1 MAKSNVYGGSLT
13 AEQFLFHEMR
23 IVSKKYLDK
32 QSVKEIISEV
42 KKDNLFQY
50 PTERQVSRIVRACF
64 KRVISLDN
72 DRLVKQVTNAPIDI
86 AKQINLYSIMRYNR
100 MVWEFMV
107 DVVGEKYRQ
116 NDDTLTVKDI
126 NEFFTRLQEQNDSV
140 ASWSELTI
148 KKLSQVLRKCLVE
161 VEILDTSKSTKLNP
175 ILISTELE
183 EGMRENHDEA
193 AFSAFNYFPR
203 G

>member
-1 MAKSNVYGGSLT
+1 MMRSDKYSGALT

-23 IVSKKYLDK
+23 IVAKKYLEK
-32 QSVKEIISEV
+32 QLIEKIISEV

-50 PTERQVSRIVRACF
+50 PTERQVSRMVRACF
-64 KRVISLDN
+64 KRANLLDN
-72 DRLVKQVTNAPIDI
+72 DKLVAEIINTPTEV

-100 MVWEFMV
+100 LVWEFMV

-116 NDDTLTVKDI
+116 NDDTLTAKDI

-140 ASWSELTI
+140 ASWSEATI

-161 VEILDTSKSTKLNP
+161 VEILDSSKSTKLNP

-183 EGMRENHDEA
+183 EGMRENHDEV

-203 G
+203 S

>member
-1 MAKSNVYGGSLT
+1 MMRSDKYSGALT

-23 IVSKKYLDK
+23 IIAKKYLEK
-32 QSVKEIISEV
+32 QLIEKIISEV

-50 PTERQVSRIVRACF
+50 PTERQVSRMVRACF
-64 KRVISLDN
+64 KRANLLDN
-72 DRLVKQVTNAPIDI
+72 DKLVAEIINAPTDV

-100 MVWEFMV
+100 LVWEFMV

-116 NDDTLTVKDI
+116 NDDALTVKDI

-140 ASWSELTI
+140 ASWSEATI
-148 KKLSQVLRKCLVE
+148 KKLSQVLRKFLVE
-161 VEILDTSKSTKLNP
+161 VEILDSSKSTKLNP

-183 EGMRENHDEA
+183 EGMRENQDEV

-203 G
+203 S

>member
-1 MAKSNVYGGSLT
+1 MMRSDKYSGALT

-23 IVSKKYLDK
+23 IVAKKYLEK
-32 QSVKEIISEV
+32 QLIEKIISEV

-50 PTERQVSRIVRACF
+50 PTERQVSRMVRACF
-64 KRVISLDN
+64 KRANLLDN
-72 DRLVKQVTNAPIDI
+72 DKLVAEIINTPTEV

-100 MVWEFMV
+100 LVWEFMV

-140 ASWSELTI
+140 ASWSEATI

-161 VEILDTSKSTKLNP
+161 VEILDSSKSTKLNP

-183 EGMRENHDEA
+183 EGMRENHDEV

-203 G
+203 S

>member
-1 MAKSNVYGGSLT
+1 MMKSDRYSGALT

-23 IVSKKYLDK
+23 IVAKKYLEK
-32 QSVKEIISEV
+32 QLIEKIISEV

-50 PTERQVSRIVRACF
+50 PTERQVSRMVRACF
-64 KRVISLDN
+64 KRANLLDN
-72 DRLVKQVTNAPIDI
+72 DKLVAEIINAPTDV

-100 MVWEFMV
+100 LVWEFMV

-140 ASWSELTI
+140 ASWSEATI

-161 VEILDTSKSTKLNP
+161 VEILNSSKSTKLNP
-175 ILISTELE
+175 ILISAELE

-203 G
+203 S

>member
-1 MAKSNVYGGSLT
+1 MMRSDKYSGALT

-23 IVSKKYLDK
+23 IVAKKYLEK
-32 QSVKEIISEV
+32 QLIEKIISEV

-50 PTERQVSRIVRACF
+50 PTERQVSRMVRACF
-64 KRVISLDN
+64 KRANLLDS
-72 DRLVKQVTNAPIDI
+72 DKLVTEIINTPTEV

-100 MVWEFMV
+100 LVWEFMV

-140 ASWSELTI
+140 ASWSEATI

-161 VEILDTSKSTKLNP
+161 VEILDSSKSTKLNP

-183 EGMRENHDEA
+183 EGMRENHDEV

-203 G
+203 S